1 LLDYIV
7 HGGTKMK
14 PTIFIRTI
22 SLGLAIM
29 LSAVI
34 AACGGEAAPAPAPV
48 DTGAIV
54 KEAVEQALKSAASA
68 APAASS
74 PGVSPE
80 DVASLIQDAMK
91 SIPKGVSAAEIAKIA
106 KDAADA
112 AAAAN
117 APVIPK
123 GITAKEVA
131 QAAQEAAK
139 AAAKPAMTAEQL
151 QAAVANA
158 VKSAVS
164 EAIPKEAPFYEGKN
178 IRLLVGYS
186 AGGGYDTYGRA
197 IARHIGKHIPGKPD
211 VIVENMTGAGSTIAA
226 NYLFSEAKPDG
237 LTLGLWNSNHLFI
250 KALDGNPGIMF
261 AGEKFG
267 WIGAPSDGNPVCGVM
282 GFIGPKTMDEMV
294 KASKEGTRIKFGTTS
309 EFGSSLADVPRLH
322 NYTVGT
328 EWDIISGYK
337 GSSKV
342 RLALQEKEV
351 DAACWGWESMSVTG
365 RAMLDAE
372 GEDKFIPF
380 AKLFPSEDPEIS
392 DLPLLQDLATD
403 EVKKNLWDI
412 WSAGYRFQRPWTTPP
427 GTPDDRLQ
435 TLRQAFDATMEDPEF
450 LADAN
455 KAGLYLKPMKGE
467 EIEQHVATIL
477 RLGKDDCKALQ
488 FLVLDRGSC

>member
-1 LLDYIV
+1 MLDYIV

-29 LSAVI
+29 LSAAI
-34 AACGGEAAPAPAPV
+34 AACGGESAPTPVPV
-48 DTGAIV
+48 DTGALV
-54 KEAVEQALKSAASA
+54 KQAVEQALKSAASA

-151 QAAVANA
+151 QAAVA
-158 VKSAVS
+158 KAVS
-164 EAIPKEAPFYEGKN
+164 EAIPEEAPFYEGKN

-226 NYLFSEAKPDG
+226 NYVFSEAKPDG

-282 GFIGPKTMDEMV
+282 GSIGPKTMDEMV
-294 KASKEGTRIKFGTTS
+294 KASKEGTRIKFGSTS

-342 RLALQEKEV
+342 RLGLQEKEL

-435 TLRQAFDATMEDPEF
+435 ILRQAFDATMADPEF

>member
-1 LLDYIV
+1 
-7 HGGTKMK
+7 M
-14 PTIFIRTI
+14 
-22 SLGLAIM
+22 
-29 LSAVI
+29 
-34 AACGGEAAPAPAPV
+34 
-48 DTGAIV
+48 
-54 KEAVEQALKSAASA
+54 
-68 APAASS
+68 
-74 PGVSPE
+74 
-80 DVASLIQDAMK
+80 
-91 SIPKGVSAAEIAKIA
+91 
-106 KDAADA
+106 
-112 AAAAN
+112 
-117 APVIPK
+117 
-123 GITAKEVA
+123 
-131 QAAQEAAK
+131 
-139 AAAKPAMTAEQL
+139 
-151 QAAVANA
+151 
-158 VKSAVS
+158 
-164 EAIPKEAPFYEGKN
+164 
-178 IRLLVGYS
+178 
-186 AGGGYDTYGRA
+186 
-197 IARHIGKHIPGKPD
+197 
-211 VIVENMTGAGSTIAA
+211 ENMTGAGSTIAA
-226 NYLFSEAKPDG
+226 NYVFSEAKPDG

-282 GFIGPKTMDEMV
+282 GSIGPKTMDEMV
-294 KASKEGTRIKFGTTS
+294 KASKEGTRIKFGSTS

-435 TLRQAFDATMEDPEF
+435 TLRQAFDATMADPEF